1 MSKNRIFQ
9 LVFLLCFSFV
19 SIAQTGSFRGSLE
32 TNGKFF
38 LRDENIDAVGTPQYD
53 HQLFGSETWLDLT
66 YSQGGFDLGARF
78 DMFNNSNL
86 IDPNG
91 SYNDLGIGKWYIH
104 KEIFGL
110 DITAGYIYDQI
121 ASGAIFRAYEE
132 RPLAIDNA
140 LIGVRLGYE
149 LATDWNVTA
158 FAGKQKNRFSQYD
171 AVLKGAKIE
180 GFFMPSDTSKFS
192 VAPGFGVMNRTYDDG
207 TMGGIIDV
215 VKFYPEEERI
225 DLPFNVFMFSLY
237 NTMNFGPFSWYAEGN
252 YKTPDVFYD
261 PKAEKKLLGGGSTF
275 GKLVTEPGTV
285 FFSSLSYAAH
295 GLGLTLSGKRTEN
308 FDIRTDPLE
317 NLNRGLLNFLPP
329 MSRQQSYTLKSKYA
343 AATQLL
349 GEMAFQ
355 IDARYRINKKLS
367 THINFSNI
375 TDLDQELLYREIDGE
390 VHYKKSRKLLMVAG
404 LQTQWYNQVIYE
416 GKTDVPM
423 IRTLTPF
430 VDIQYRFK
438 PKRAIRFEG
447 QYLSSEQ
454 NDGSWIFGLVEYTM
468 APKWSLELSDSYNID
483 PKKDGQEATHFP
495 RIGATFSKRSN
506 RIGLYYVKQVEG
518 IVCTGGICRL
528 EPAFSG
534 VKLNISSTF

>member
-1 MSKNRIFQ
+1 MYKNRIFQ
-9 LVFLLCFSFV
+9 LFFFFSFSFV
-19 SIAQTGSFRGSLE
+19 AISQNGSFRGSLE

-53 HQLFGSETWLDLT
+53 HQLFGSETWLDLS

-110 DITAGYIYDQI
+110 DITAGYVYDQI
-121 ASGAIFRAYEE
+121 GSGAIFRAYEE

-171 AVLKGAKIE
+171 AVIKGAKIE
-180 GFFMPSDTSKFS
+180 GFLTPSDTSSFS
-192 VAPGFGVMNRTYDDG
+192 IAPGFGVMNRTYDDP
-207 TMGGIIDV
+207 TMNGIIDV
-215 VKFYPEEERI
+215 VKFYPESERI
-225 DLPFNVFMFSLY
+225 DLLYNVFMFSLY
-237 NTMNFGPFSWYAEGN
+237 NTINVGPISWYAEGN
-252 YKTPDVFYD
+252 YKSPDVFFD
-261 PKAEKKLLGGGSTF
+261 PKADRELLDGSITK

-285 FFSSLSYAAH
+285 FFSSLSYAGH
-295 GLGLTLSGKRTEN
+295 GLGLTFSGKRTEN
-308 FDIRTDPLE
+308 FDVRTNPLE

-329 MSRQQSYTLKSKYA
+329 MTRQQSYTLKSKYA

-349 GEMAFQ
+349 GELAFQ

-390 VHYKKSRKLLMVAG
+390 VHYKKSRKLQIVAG
-404 LQTQWYNQVIYE
+404 LQTQWYNQVVFE

-430 VDIQYRFK
+430 VDVQYRLK
-438 PKRAIRFEG
+438 PKRSIRFEG

-454 NDGSWIFGLVEYTM
+454 NDGSWLFGLVEYTM
-468 APKWSLELSDSYNID
+468 APRWSLEISDNYNIVQ
-483 PKKDGQEATHFP
+483 KKDGALHFP
-495 RIGATFSKRSN
+495 RIGATFIKRSN

>member
-1 MSKNRIFQ
+1 MTKNWIFQ
-9 LVFLLCFSFV
+9 LFFFLCFSFV
-19 SIAQTGSFRGSLE
+19 SIAQNGTFRGSLE

-53 HQLFGSETWLDLT
+53 HQLFGSETWLDLS

-104 KEIFGL
+104 KEVFGL

-121 ASGAIFRAYEE
+121 GSGAIFRAYEE

-140 LIGVRLGYE
+140 LTGVRLGYK
-149 LATDWNVTA
+149 LAPEWNITA

-171 AVLKGAKIE
+171 AVLKGGKIE
-180 GFFMPSDTSKFS
+180 GFFQPSDSSNFS
-192 VAPGFGVMNRTYDDG
+192 LAPGFGVMNRTYDDG
-207 TMGGIIDV
+207 TMSDIIER
-215 VKFYPEEERI
+215 VKFYQTNDRI
-225 DLPFNVFMFSLY
+225 DLQYNVFMYSLY
-237 NTMNFGPFSWYAEGN
+237 NTMNVGPFSWYAEGN
-252 YKTPDVFYD
+252 YKSPDVFFD
-261 PKAEKKLLGGGSTF
+261 PKAERLLLGGETSL

-285 FFSSLSYAAH
+285 FFTSVSYAAH
-295 GLGLTLSGKRTEN
+295 GFGLTLSGKRTEN
-308 FDIRTDPLE
+308 FDVRTDPLE
-317 NLNRGLLNFLPP
+317 NDNRGLLNFLPP
-329 MSRQQSYTLKSKYA
+329 MTRQQSYTLKSKYA

-349 GEMAFQ
+349 GELAFQ
-355 IDARYRINKKLS
+355 VDARYRFNKKLS
-367 THINFSNI
+367 THVNFSNI

-390 VHYKKSRKLLMVAG
+390 VHFKKSRKLLIVGG
-404 LQTQWYNQVIYE
+404 LQTQWYNQEVFE

-438 PKRAIRFEG
+438 PKRSIRFEG
-447 QYLSSEQ
+447 QFLSSEQ
-454 NDGSWIFGLVEYTM
+454 NDGSWLFGLVEYTV
-468 APKWSLELSDSYNID
+468 APRWSFEISDNYNIVQ
-483 PKKDGQEATHFP
+483 KKDGALHFP
-495 RIGATFSKRSN
+495 RIGTTFTKRSN